1 MVALVE
7 VVWHTLVNQVTQ
19 DLETYLAQHLLKVM
33 TENQYLA
40 DKVQEDEPEEARPKM
55 VVQMEEVTEETELKI
70 LLQGHL
76 FFMLVVA
83 EQQIVDLV
91 DRVAADKV
99 LVMHKL
105 KQVNL
110 DKLTL
115 AVVVDHLEEEFIHL
129 KQHNLN
135 QELQVD
141 QV

>member
-1 MVALVE
+1 MAALVE
-7 VVWHTLVNQVTQ
+7 VVWHTLVNHLTQ
-19 DLETYLAQHLLKVM
+19 DKETYLAQHLLKVM
-33 TENQYLA
+33 TENQHLV
-40 DKVQEDEPEEARPKM
+40 DKVQEDEPEEARPKR

-76 FFMLVVA
+76 FIMLVVA
-83 EQQIVDLV
+83 ELTTRQE
-91 DRVAADKV
+91 DKV
-99 LVMHKL
+99 VEVLAIHMHKL

-115 AVVVDHLEEEFIHL
+115 AVVADHLEEEFTHL

>member
-1 MVALVE
+1 
-7 VVWHTLVNQVTQ
+7 
-19 DLETYLAQHLLKVM
+19 M

-55 VVQMEEVTEETELKI
+55 VVQTQEVQEETELKI

-83 EQQIVDLV
+83 ELTTSQE
-91 DRVAADKV
+91 DKV
-99 LVMHKL
+99 VEVLAIHMHKL

-115 AVVVDHLEEEFIHL
+115 AVVADHLEEEFIHL

-141 QV
+141 QVW